1 MSTEEGE
8 ISESPSAGTLE
19 HGYDAYNPEF
29 AWPGS
34 ESETT
39 SSVSDVPLLR
49 LVVLSSPVLPP
60 ARRLAVLDAYTEIQ
74 IGRDAAPPA
83 SATPRI
89 RLKELAVSKLHATLY
104 WDSARHEWA
113 IVDMGS
119 KHGTF
124 VASASSP
131 SSSTGSG
138 QRLSA
143 PRAASIPR
151 KLKHLDRL
159 TLGETT
165 FNVHI
170 HESRLPCDE
179 CALPATGNVEI
190 PLFSDAEKAAAK
202 LAQKRKAA
210 EEEEGRAKPLTGERD
225 ARKALTSLRR
235 EMLSR
240 PKSSPRTVSREGDN
254 KVEAQPRGA
263 YVDRAAKRRQL
274 HPGSAVDSPGVH
286 PATPPPTPLKVPLSA
301 MRPASPT
308 RSAPAVPLAETNVG
322 HKLLMKQGWT
332 PGSALG
338 VEEDDPAGRRL
349 VEPIQATMLPAK
361 AGLGSSRD
369 GEPALSHTERR
380 WKDALGR

>member
-1 MSTEEGE
+1 EEGE
-8 ISESPSAGTLE
+8 ISESPSAGTFE

-34 ESETT
+34 GSEAT
-39 SSVSDVPLLR
+39 SNVPDVPLLR
-49 LVVLSSPVLPP
+49 LVVLSSPVLPS

-104 WDSARHEWA
+104 WDSARYEWA

-124 VASASSP
+124 VESASAP
-131 SSSTGSG
+131 SSSTGPG

-143 PRAASIPR
+143 PRAASMPR

-159 TLGETT
+159 MLGGTT
-165 FNVHI
+165 FSVHI
-170 HESRLPCDE
+170 HESRLACDD

-190 PLFSDAEKAAAK
+190 PLFADAEKAAAK

-210 EEEEGRAKPLTGERD
+210 EEEEGRARPQASERD

-240 PKSSPRTVSREGDN
+240 PKSSPRTVSGEGDN
-254 KVEAQPRGA
+254 EVEARAQPRGA

-274 HPGSAVDSPGVH
+274 HPGSAVDSPGVY
-286 PATPPPTPLKVPLSA
+286 PATPPPIPLKVPLSA
-301 MRPASPT
+301 MRPSSPT
-308 RSAPAVPLAETNVG
+308 RSAPAVPLAASNVG

-338 VEEDDPAGRRL
+338 VEEDNPAGRRL
-349 VEPIQATMLPAK
+349 VEPIQVTILPAK
-361 AGLGSSRD
+361 AGLG
-369 GEPALSHTERR
+369 
-380 WKDALGR
+380 

>member
-8 ISESPSAGTLE
+8 ISEPANSEAPPQ
-19 HGYDAYNPEF
+19 GYNDYNPEF
-29 AWPGS
+29 AWPGEDTEPS
-34 ESETT
+34 ATLPEI
-39 SSVSDVPLLR
+39 PLLR
-49 LVVLSSPVLPP
+49 LIVMTSTILP
-60 ARRLAVLDAYTEIQ
+60 AQRRLAVLDAYTEIQ
-74 IGRDAAPPA
+74 IGRDAPPPA
-83 SATPRI
+83 STTPRI

-104 WDSARHEWA
+104 WDPSRREWA

-124 VASASSP
+124 IASASSA
-131 SSSTGSG
+131 SSSTGPG

-143 PRAASIPR
+143 PRAASLPR
-151 KLKHLDRL
+151 KLKHLDQI
-159 TLGETT
+159 TLGGTT
-165 FNVHI
+165 FVVHI

-179 CALPATGNVEI
+179 CALPATGDVEI
-190 PLFSDAEKAAAK
+190 PLFADAEKAAAK

-210 EEEEGRAKPLTGERD
+210 EEEEARAKPVTSERD

-240 PKSSPRTVSREGDN
+240 PKSETGTPSTEP
-254 KVEAQPRGA
+254 KPRGA

-274 HPGSAVDSPGVH
+274 HPGSAVDSPGVQT
-286 PATPPPTPLKVPLSA
+286 PASHTAQTAPLKVPLSA
-301 MRPASPT
+301 MIPPSPP
-308 RSAPAVPLAETNVG
+308 RSAPAVPLAASNVG

-338 VEEDDPAGRRL
+338 VDVDEDEAAGRRL

-361 AGLGSSRD
+361 AGLGSSKT
-369 GEPALSHTERR
+369 GQPVLSATERR